1 MLYAFLLA
9 VGLSLA
15 EFFSEHI
22 AERIK
27 QIHADIVSLNAGIM
41 LSFLFLLFLPELF
54 SFQSTLNK
62 LVFFFLFF
70 GIIAF
75 QLGEKFVYRH
85 SKDSQEL
92 RQELA
97 LVHLAGF
104 YITGMVEGMALFFS
118 RNFLG
123 EVAGTL
129 LFVPLLL
136 NSVNASVYGT
146 RISNSLPKKEWML
159 SIAATGPLLGFLL
172 AFALPTESITAQLV
186 FAFVSGALLFTVFRD
201 VMPSEKKVN
210 TELLLVGILV
220 SLLALQTAGLLF

>member
-54 SFQSTLNK
+54 AFQPFNK
-62 LVFFFLFF
+62 LAFFFLFF

-92 RQELA
+92 LQELA

-118 RNFLG
+118 LNLLG
-123 EVAGTL
+123 EVGSTL

-172 AFALPTESITAQLV
+172 AFALPTESIAAQLV

-210 TELLLVGILV
+210 TELLLIGILV
-220 SLLALQTAGLLF
+220 SLLALQIAGLLF